1 MVRQTMFRV
10 AVVVGLL
17 LAGVAGCGSNDPIPA
32 ATTTPAATATATST
46 VAAATPSTSAAPT
59 VSGGAEPT
67 DQVHPAGIGPFVVGV
82 PLARLQSSGAVSN
95 VQPIAQCPTWTTADG
110 TGDYAFVHA
119 TFSKGALVWIEVKT
133 GTISTV
139 EGAMLGMALDEVA
152 GIYSGKGV
160 ALTNASGG
168 KALGVA
174 GDPSTG
180 TGLLLRTTVDAQ
192 ISVIE
197 AGTYDLLKLRFV
209 DGKGC

>member
-1 MVRQTMFRV
+1 MVRQTVFRV
-10 AVVVGLL
+10 VVMAGLL
-17 LAGVAGCGSNDPIPA
+17 LAGAAGCGSNDPVPA
-32 ATTTPAATATATST
+32 VKATPTATAAATAA
-46 VAAATPSTSAAPT
+46 VAVATPSATAAPT
-59 VSGGAEPT
+59 VSGGAQPT
-67 DQVHPAGIGPFVVGV
+67 DQVHPTGIGPFLVGV
-82 PLARLQSSGAVSN
+82 PLAGLQSSGAISN

-133 GTISTV
+133 GTVSTV

-168 KALGVA
+168 TALGVA

-180 TGLLLRTTVDAQ
+180 TGLLLRTSVDAQ

>member
-1 MVRQTMFRV
+1 MFRV
-10 AVVVGLL
+10 AAMAGLL
-17 LAGVAGCGSNDPIPA
+17 LAGVAGCGSDDPVPA
-32 ATTTPAATATATST
+32 AAATPTATATAT
-46 VAAATPSTSAAPT
+46 VAAVTPSTSAAPT
-59 VSGGAEPT
+59 VSGGAQPT

-119 TFSKGALVWIEVKT
+119 TFSKGALVWIEVNT
-133 GTISTV
+133 GTASTV
-139 EGAMLGMALDEVA
+139 EGAMVGMALDEVA
-152 GIYSGKGV
+152 GMYSGQGV
-160 ALTNASGG
+160 PLTNASGG

-209 DGKGC
+209 EGKGC